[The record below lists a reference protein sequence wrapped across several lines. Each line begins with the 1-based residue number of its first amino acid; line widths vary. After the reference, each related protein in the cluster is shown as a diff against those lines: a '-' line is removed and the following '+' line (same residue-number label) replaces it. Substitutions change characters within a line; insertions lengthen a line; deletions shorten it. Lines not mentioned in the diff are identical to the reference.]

1 MQRDEILARLR
12 ERIVAF
18 AASQLSRD
26 LAEDVAQEALL
37 LLHTKYGEVGRLE
50 DLLPLSL
57 QIARFKIV
65 SLRRKTHR
73 RGEDTQVQVEDVPV
87 ASAGLDPEASL
98 EKKEMLERLTA
109 ALAKLEGRC
118 RELFRLKLQ
127 GRGFEEIRQLLGVKS
142 INTVYTWDFRCR
154 KQLLERLGGVWEA
167 ER

>member
-12 ERIVAF
+12 ERIIVF

-26 LAEDVAQEALL
+26 IAEDIAQEVLL
-37 LLHTKYGEVGRLE
+37 LVHTKYREVGLLE

-65 SLRRKTHR
+65 SLRRKAHR
-73 RGEDTQVQVEDVPV
+73 RGEDTQVQIEDVPV
-87 ASAGLDPEASL
+87 AAVGLDPAASL

-127 GRGFEEIRQLLGVKS
+127 GKGFAEIQQILGVKS

-154 KQLLERLGGVWEA
+154 KQLLERLGGSWEA

>member
-18 AASQLSRD
+18 AASQVSRD
-26 LAEDVAQEALL
+26 IAEDVAQEVLL
-37 LLHTKYGEVGRLE
+37 LLHTKYREVALLE

-65 SLRRKTHR
+65 SLRRKAHR

-87 ASAGLDPEASL
+87 AGVELDPAASL

-127 GRGFEEIRQLLGVKS
+127 GKGFAEIQQILGVKS

-154 KQLLERLGGVWEA
+154 KQLLERLGGAWEA

>member
-26 LAEDVAQEALL
+26 IAEDVAQEVLM
-37 LLHTKYGEVGRLE
+37 LLHTKYREVGLLE
-50 DLLPLSL
+50 ELLPLSL
-57 QIARFKIV
+57 RIARFKIV

-73 RGEDTQVQVEDVPV
+73 RGEDTQVQIEDVPV
-87 ASAGLDPEASL
+87 ADTGLDPAASL

-127 GRGFEEIRQLLGVKS
+127 EKGFAEIQRILGVKS

-154 KQLLERLGGVWEA
+154 KQLLERLGGSWEA

>member
-1 MQRDEILARLR
+1 MDRDEILARLR
-12 ERIVAF
+12 ERIVVF

-26 LAEDVAQEALL
+26 IAEDVAQEVLL
-37 LLHTKYGEVGRLE
+37 LLHTKYQEVALLE

-65 SLRRKTHR
+65 SLRRKAHR
-73 RGEDTQVQVEDVPV
+73 RGEDTQLQVEDVPV
-87 ASAGLDPEASL
+87 AAVGLDPAASL

-127 GRGFEEIRQLLGVKS
+127 GKGFAEIQQLLGVKS

>member
-1 MQRDEILARLR
+1 MQRDEILTRLR
-12 ERIVAF
+12 ERIVVF

-26 LAEDVAQEALL
+26 IAEDVAQEVLL
-37 LLHTKYGEVGRLE
+37 LLHTKYREVALLE
-50 DLLPLSL
+50 ELLPLSL

-65 SLRRKTHR
+65 SLRRKAHR
-73 RGEDTQVQVEDVPV
+73 RGEDTQVQIEDVPV
-87 ASAGLDPEASL
+87 AAVGLDPAASL

-127 GRGFEEIRQLLGVKS
+127 GKGFGEIQQILGVKS

>member
-1 MQRDEILARLR
+1 MQRDEILAKLR
-12 ERIVAF
+12 ERIIAF

-26 LAEDVAQEALL
+26 LAEDVAQEVLM
-37 LLHTKYGEVGRLE
+37 LLHTKYREVALLE

-57 QIARFKIV
+57 RIARFKIV
-65 SLRRKTHR
+65 SLRRKAHR
-73 RGEDTQVQVEDVPV
+73 RGEDTQVQIEDVPV
-87 ASAGLDPEASL
+87 ADVGLDPAASL

-127 GRGFEEIRQLLGVKS
+127 GRGFAEIQQTLGVKS
-142 INTVYTWDFRCR
+142 INTIYTWDFRCR
-154 KQLLERLGGVWEA
+154 KQLLERLGGSWEA

>member
-12 ERIVAF
+12 ERIIVF

-26 LAEDVAQEALL
+26 IAEDIAQEVLL
-37 LLHTKYGEVGRLE
+37 LLHTKYREVGLLE

-65 SLRRKTHR
+65 SLRRKAHR
-73 RGEDTQVQVEDVPV
+73 RGEDTQVQIEDVPV
-87 ASAGLDPEASL
+87 ASVGLDPAAIL

-127 GRGFEEIRQLLGVKS
+127 GKGFAEIQQILGVKS

-154 KQLLERLGGVWEA
+154 KQLLERLGGSWEA

>member
-1 MQRDEILARLR
+1 MQRDDILARLR
-12 ERIVAF
+12 ERIIVF

-26 LAEDVAQEALL
+26 IAEDIAQEVLL
-37 LLHTKYGEVGRLE
+37 LLHTKYREVALLE
-50 DLLPLSL
+50 DLVPLSL

-65 SLRRKTHR
+65 SLRRKANR
-73 RGEDTQVQVEDVPV
+73 RGEDTQVPIEDVPV
-87 ASAGLDPEASL
+87 ADRGLDPAASL

-127 GRGFEEIRQLLGVKS
+127 GKGFAEIRQILGVKS

-154 KQLLERLGGVWEA
+154 KQLLEKLGGTWEA